1 MKKTQTRFKKNMH
14 ARIPSSD
21 KLLLKSWGR
30 IIHHCVE
37 VNCLGQLAFPLL
49 LHKTLKRENVLGC
62 LFKKNVYERQL
73 LNSVGFLWMSTVNS
87 STAER
92 YVVGISPCKKPLL
105 CVFDGACPA
114 NDLFILFNSI
124 FTAVT
129 SSHDKMT
136 IIIIMIIL
144 IIMVLIINIS
154 ISKTLSP

>member
-1 MKKTQTRFKKNMH
+1 
-14 ARIPSSD
+14 
-21 KLLLKSWGR
+21 
-30 IIHHCVE
+30 
-37 VNCLGQLAFPLL
+37 
-49 LHKTLKRENVLGC
+49 
-62 LFKKNVYERQL
+62 
-73 LNSVGFLWMSTVNS
+73 MSTVNS

-114 NDLFILFNSI
+114 NDLFIFFYSI

-136 IIIIMIIL
+136 IIIMIIL

>member
-1 MKKTQTRFKKNMH
+1 M
-14 ARIPSSD
+14 
-21 KLLLKSWGR
+21 
-30 IIHHCVE
+30 
-37 VNCLGQLAFPLL
+37 
-49 LHKTLKRENVLGC
+49 
-62 LFKKNVYERQL
+62 
-73 LNSVGFLWMSTVNS
+73 
-87 STAER
+87 
-92 YVVGISPCKKPLL
+92 GISPCKKPLL

-114 NDLFILFNSI
+114 NDLFIFFFYSI